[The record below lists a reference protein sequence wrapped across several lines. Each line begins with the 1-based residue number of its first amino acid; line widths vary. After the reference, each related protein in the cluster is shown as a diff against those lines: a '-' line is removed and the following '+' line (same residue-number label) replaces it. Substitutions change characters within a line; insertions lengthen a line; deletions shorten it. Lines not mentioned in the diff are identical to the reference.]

1 MSSVNVI
8 LDSNTLS
15 VIDWYFQDSPIV
27 PVTPGI
33 TLPVPEGLSW
43 DLVKGVK
50 DEEGTVTLTEDPT
63 KVQAQKDAQKAQNK
77 AQRNFLLQES
87 DWSTLTDVLLKN
99 KDEWISYRSMLR
111 AIDPSNPVWPTQP
124 QVVWSS

>member
-1 MSSVNVI
+1 MNVI

-27 PVTPGI
+27 PVTSGI
-33 TLPVPEGLSW
+33 TLEVPAGLTW

-50 DEEGTVTLTEDPT
+50 DDEGTISLVEDPV
-63 KVQAQKDAQKAQNK
+63 KLAAKAEAQKAQNK
-77 AQRNFLLQES
+77 AQRNSLLQQS
-87 DWSTLTDVLLKN
+87 DWSTLTDVFLAN

-111 AIDPSNPVWPTQP
+111 AIDPSNPVWPQKP
-124 QVVWSS
+124 QVVWSGDQV